1 MTEVWKDIAGYEGL
15 YQVSNLGR
23 VKSLPRELKRFT
35 DRKCLAKER
44 ILTAHPNSKGYLR
57 IQLKKDGKTEQRFL
71 HRLVAEAF
79 IPNPSNKGE
88 VNHIDNA
95 PTNNKA
101 ENLEWTTHKENMEW
115 SSKCGRYDHL
125 KEQRSKYGKM
135 NISKAR
141 KCVERKVCL
150 IDENG
155 NVIKEY
161 STLTDA
167 CKDYGLDGGGVC
179 RCCQGKQK
187 TCGGYRWRY
196 YDKDTRKDQGDNP

>member
-1 MTEVWKDIAGYEGL
+1 MKTEIWKDIAGYEGL

-23 VKSLPRELKRFT
+23 VKSLPREHKCYA
-35 DRKCLAKER
+35 DRQYVTKER
-44 ILTAHPNSKGYLR
+44 ILIAHPNSKGYLR
-57 IQLKKDGKTEQRFL
+57 VQLKKDGKVEQLFL

-88 VNHIDNA
+88 VNHIDNV
-95 PTNNKA
+95 PTNNNA

-125 KEQRSKYGKM
+125 KDQRSEYGKM

-141 KCVERKVCL
+141 KCVERKICL
-150 IDENG
+150 IDENN
-155 NVIKEY
+155 NVLKEY
-161 STLTDA
+161 NTLTDA
-167 CKDYGLDGGGVC
+167 CKDYGLDCGGVC

-196 YDKDTRKDQGDNP
+196 ADD

>member
-1 MTEVWKDIAGYEGL
+1 MTEIWKDIAGYEGL

-23 VKSLPRELKRFT
+23 VKSLPRELKRFAG
-35 DRKCLAKER
+35 RKCITKER

-57 IQLKKDGKTEQRFL
+57 VQLKKDGTEERRFL

-79 IPNPSNKGE
+79 IPNPDSKGE
-88 VNHIDNA
+88 VNHLDNV
-95 PTNNKA
+95 PTNNGV
-101 ENLEWTTHKENMEW
+101 ENLEWVTHKENMEW
-115 SSKCGRYDHL
+115 ASKCGRFDHL
-125 KEQRSKYGKM
+125 KEIHSRYGKM
-135 NISKAR
+135 NIEKAR

-155 NVIKEY
+155 IVIKKFN
-161 STLTDA
+161 TLTDA
-167 CKDYGLDGGGVC
+167 CNAYGLDSGGLC

-196 YDKDTRKDQGDNP
+196 A